1 MVLGAPGKAHMA
13 KLESAGPDFKN
24 HAQICE
30 GWSHSRAP
38 GVRLSSISK
47 AARARGLLI

>member
-1 MVLGAPGKAHMA
+1 MDWDPVYPSGARMVLGAPGEAHMA

-30 GWSHSRAP
+30 G
-38 GVRLSSISK
+38 
-47 AARARGLLI
+47 